1 MSKKPMLDVKL
12 RSVENLKRRKGELPQ
27 RSALK
32 MRRGKKQTQPHEM

>member
-12 RSVENLKRRKGELPQ
+12 WSVENLKRRKGELPQ
-27 RSALK
+27 RRALK